1 MKRYLIIIATVLAA
15 QCAAMSQMEHD
26 ANSGTVIDRIVA
38 VVDKE
43 IITQSDLDYAVL
55 SVAMQ
60 NKVDPKSPEVQSQVL
75 DELINEKLILAQAE
89 LDSVTVTDDEVTDR
103 LDQQIKLLA
112 QQYGSEQKLEE
123 VYKMPVS
130 KMKREFRDEIRKRLL
145 IQKIR
150 QQRQANI
157 NVSRLDVEQFFEA
170 NKDSLPIIPKQ
181 YELSHI
187 YLQPKPDTAVVKRV
201 YDEALALIDSIK
213 AGGDFA
219 DFARRY
225 SSDPGSAAQGGDL
238 GWWRRGSF
246 VPEFEAAAF
255 ALKDSEISVPVRTKF
270 GYHIIQLL
278 ERRGESVHTR
288 HILLKIEQS
297 SADDDSTIAELKR
310 LRARVLAGED
320 FGVLARKYSE
330 DQDTKDIGGDLG
342 TIPVDQID
350 PSFLEVLKPL
360 KAGDISEPAKV
371 PVGNTYG
378 YHIVWVRSI
387 TPEHKMNLDE
397 DYQRLQQLTLQ
408 FKSNEDYEKWL
419 KELHKTIYWQ
429 KKI

>member
-1 MKRYLIIIATVLAA
+1 MMKKFFTVIA
-15 QCAAMSQMEHD
+15 AAMSIQCS
-26 ANSGTVIDRIVA
+26 AISQTVIDRIVA

-55 SVAMQ
+55 SVATQ
-60 NKVDPKSPEVQSQVL
+60 NKLDPKSPEVRSQVL

-89 LDSVTVTDDEVTDR
+89 LDSITVTNDEVTDQ
-103 LDQQIKLLA
+103 LDRQIKLLA

-123 VYKMPVS
+123 VYKMSVP

-157 NVSRLDVEQFFEA
+157 NVSRLDVEQFYEA
-170 NKDSLPIIPKQ
+170 NKDSLPMIPKE

-187 YLQPKPDTAVVKRV
+187 FIQPKPDSTVEKQV
-201 YDEALALIDSIK
+201 YNEALAIIDSIK

-225 SSDPGSAAQGGDL
+225 SADPGSAAQGGDL

-255 ALKDSEISVPVRTKF
+255 ALKDSEISAPVRTKF

-297 SADDDSTIAELKR
+297 QADDDSTIAELKR
-310 LRARVLAGED
+310 LRARVLAGEN

-342 TIPVDQID
+342 KVPVDQID
-350 PSFLEVLKPL
+350 PSFLELLKPL

-371 PVGNTYG
+371 PVGNSYG

-387 TPEHKMNLDE
+387 TPEHKMNLND
-397 DYQRLQQLTLQ
+397 DYQRLEQLTLQ
-408 FKSNEDYEKWL
+408 FKANEDYENWVKGL
-419 KELHKTIYWQ
+419 RKTIYWQ

>member
-1 MKRYLIIIATVLAA
+1 MKKWL
-15 QCAAMSQMEHD
+15 
-26 ANSGTVIDRIVA
+26 TVIAAVVTVRYAAVSQTALDRIVA

-55 SVAMQ
+55 SVATQ
-60 NKVDPKSPEVQSQVL
+60 NKLDPKSPDLRSQVL
-75 DELINEKLILAQAE
+75 DELIDEKLVLAQAE
-89 LDSVTVTDDEVTDR
+89 LDSVTVTDDEVTDQ
-103 LDQQIKLLA
+103 LDRQIKLLS

-130 KMKREFRDEIRKRLL
+130 KMKREFREEIRKRLL

-157 NVSRLDVEQFFEA
+157 NISRLDVEQFYEA
-170 NKDSLPIIPKQ
+170 NKDSLPIIPKE

-187 YLQPKPDTAVVKRV
+187 YMQPKPDTAVVQRV
-201 YDEALALIDSIK
+201 YSEALAIIDSIK

-225 SSDPGSAAQGGDL
+225 SADPGSAAQGGDL

-255 ALKDSEISVPVRTKF
+255 ALKDSEISEPVRTKF

-297 SADDDSTIAELKR
+297 NADDDSTIAELKR
-310 LRARVLAGED
+310 LRNRALAGEN

-342 TIPVDQID
+342 KVPVDQID

-360 KAGDISEPAKV
+360 TAGDISEPAKV
-371 PVGNTYG
+371 PVGNSYG

-397 DYQRLQQLTLQ
+397 DYRRLQQLTLQ
-408 FKSNEDYEKWL
+408 FKANEDYEKWL
-419 KELHKTIYWQ
+419 KGLRKTIYWQ